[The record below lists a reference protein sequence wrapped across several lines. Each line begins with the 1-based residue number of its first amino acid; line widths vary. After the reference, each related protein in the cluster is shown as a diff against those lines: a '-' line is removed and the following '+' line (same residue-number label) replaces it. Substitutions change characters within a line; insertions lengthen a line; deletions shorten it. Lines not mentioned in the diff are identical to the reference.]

1 MSNPR
6 VAALVVASFV
16 VASFGVVSCTDEDH
30 CPTERFVVIE
40 NGTCAEGSPR
50 FEVSSDSCVVSL
62 ASTWATA
69 GLPLHGALSAR
80 RVPLRNGDFLL
91 YGDSPTFR
99 LCRAT
104 RVDFRLELTCVD
116 GTGAPACEATW
127 TEPP

>member
-1 MSNPR
+1 MSHLR
-6 VAALVVASFV
+6 VAALVVASFG
-16 VASFGVVSCTDEDH
+16 AVSCTDADS
-30 CPTERFVVIE
+30 CPSERFVVIE

-50 FEVSSDSCVVSL
+50 FEVSTDLCAVSL
-62 ASTWATA
+62 ASTSATT

-80 RVPLRNGDFLL
+80 RAPLRNGDFVL

-104 RVDFRLELTCVD
+104 RVAFRLELTCVD